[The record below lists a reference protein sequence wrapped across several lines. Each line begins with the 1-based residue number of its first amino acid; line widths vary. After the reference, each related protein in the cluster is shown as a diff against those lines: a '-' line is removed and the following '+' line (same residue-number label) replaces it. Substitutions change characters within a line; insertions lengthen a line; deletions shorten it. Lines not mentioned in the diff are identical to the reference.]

1 MNIRIIMS
9 LIVLLVSSLELYSA
23 TQEERLTALEG
34 VALYIPSDDLPD
46 DLSEMKE
53 PPSPSDIKSRFNLT
67 DAQLLQDI
75 IAMTQRYS
83 KSETNEDKRIC
94 RSSAVLW
101 LGGYGTTNNLPYLRS
116 IMYDNT
122 DYAQRNA
129 LFSVINIT
137 MKTDGLF
144 PMLHSVMTNK
154 TVFSEGLRS
163 SVCYQMHAWC
173 DKKGSSGYIEDPVL
187 HARVAAF
194 FLERAGLEDGFTLY
208 VDQGACELNPT
219 YKHSQKRREN
229 LAKLRKPNLTGLP
242 AKLYDEA
249 QRDALPK
256 ESK

>member
-9 LIVLLVSSLELYSA
+9 LIVLLVSSFELYSA

-101 LGGYGTTNNLPYLRS
+101 IGGYGTTNNLPYLRS
-116 IMYDNT
+116 IMHDNT
-122 DYAQRNA
+122 DYAQENA
-129 LFSVINIT
+129 LFAVINMT
-137 MKTDGLF
+137 KKSEDFF
-144 PMLHSVMTNK
+144 PMLYGVMTNK
-154 TVFSEGLRS
+154 TVFSEGLRGL
-163 SVCYQMHAWC
+163 VYCHLHAWC
-173 DKKGSSGYIEDPVL
+173 DKEGSSAYINDSIL

-194 FLERAGLEDGFTLY
+194 FLERAGLEDGCTLY
-208 VDQGACELNPT
+208 VDRVACELNPS
-219 YKHSQKRREN
+219 YRHSQARRDN
-229 LAKLRKPNLTGLP
+229 LAKLRPQGLTGEP
-242 AKLYDEA
+242 AAIYDGR
-249 QRDALPK
+249 QRDAEEK
-256 ESK
+256 